1 MLQMQ
6 CGSKVT
12 TGHNRER
19 MRYQGS
25 FAGMGEAGGSMI
37 SRSLRWPIIGLAALI
52 CAGPAVG
59 QEKLGKGKT
68 PAQLF
73 ASDCSPCHKSPQGL
87 AKSGGLFGLDGFLRE
102 HYTTSRESAAAI
114 ANYLRSMEAAGRPTK
129 RATKGDEKKRP
140 AAKTEAG
147 KGAEKKPD
155 AASEEP
161 KPLGIL
167 APEPKTS
174 DTKANAPSA
183 GDAKPAE
190 RKKQE

>member
-1 MLQMQ
+1 
-6 CGSKVT
+6 
-12 TGHNRER
+12 
-19 MRYQGS
+19 
-25 FAGMGEAGGSMI
+25 MI
-37 SRSLRWPIIGLAALI
+37 IGSLRWPIIGLATVIL
-52 CAGPAVG
+52 AGPAAG
-59 QEKLGKGKT
+59 QESLDKGKT

-102 HYTTSRESAAAI
+102 HYTASRESAAAI
-114 ANYLRSMEAAGRPTK
+114 ANYLKSMEGGASGSGRATK
-129 RATKGDEKKRP
+129 RATKGDEKGKP
-140 AAKTEAG
+140 EAKKKPSAKAEE

-174 DTKANAPSA
+174 DTKANAPAA

-190 RKKQE
+190 DGKKPE

>member
-1 MLQMQ
+1 
-6 CGSKVT
+6 
-12 TGHNRER
+12 
-19 MRYQGS
+19 
-25 FAGMGEAGGSMI
+25 MI
-37 SRSLRWPIIGLAALI
+37 SRSLRGPIIGLVTLI
-52 CAGPAVG
+52 LGPAAG
-59 QEKLGKGKT
+59 QESLDKGKT

-102 HYTTSRESAAAI
+102 HYTASRESAAAI
-114 ANYLRSMEAAGRPTK
+114 ANYLKSMEGPSGPGRATK
-129 RATKGDEKKRP
+129 RATKGDEKVKSEAKKKP
-140 AAKTEAG
+140 AAKAEEG

-167 APEPKTS
+167 APEPKAS
-174 DTKANAPSA
+174 DTKANAPAA

-190 RKKQE
+190 GGKKPE